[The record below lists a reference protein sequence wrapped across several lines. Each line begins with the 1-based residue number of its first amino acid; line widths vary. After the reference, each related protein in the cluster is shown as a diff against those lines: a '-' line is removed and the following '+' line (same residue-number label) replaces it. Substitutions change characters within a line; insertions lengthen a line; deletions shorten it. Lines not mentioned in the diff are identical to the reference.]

1 MTARLRVR
9 RSKFAGWSRWLGVLS
24 VPVLVIAA
32 LARHLGLI
40 DPPSTIGAVAL
51 GSGMG
56 VLAVILAVAA
66 LVGIW
71 RDGRLGLGDAV
82 MGLIPGLIAS
92 APIAFTAWAVL
103 AYPRLNDISTDSV
116 DPPLFLVDTRAGL
129 FAANS
134 IDPPPALEREAQQA
148 AYPDIAS
155 RRFPIAP
162 ALLFEAAR
170 LTVKAF
176 GWTIVREAPPGAEA
190 HIGIIQTEVLT
201 RIFALPDDV
210 VIRVMPDPYGA
221 RMDIRS
227 ASRYGAH
234 DLGTNAQR
242 IRAFFAAADDIL
254 VETLGQAAPDDGDA
268 TPDDGD
274 EAQPAGQ

>member
-32 LARHLGLI
+32 LARHVGLI

-56 VLAVILAVAA
+56 GLAVILAVAA
-66 LVGIW
+66 LIGIW

-82 MGLIPGLIAS
+82 TGLVPGLIAS
-92 APIAFTAWAVL
+92 APLAFTAWAVL
-103 AYPRLNDISTDSV
+103 AYPRLNDISTDSA

-134 IDPPPALEREAQQA
+134 INPPPTVEREAQQG

-155 RRFPIAP
+155 RRFPLAP

-176 GWTIVREAPPGAEA
+176 GWRVISEAPPGAEA
-190 HIGIIQTEVLT
+190 HIGIIQAEVLT
-201 RIFALPDDV
+201 RVFALPDDV

-242 IRAFFAAADDIL
+242 IRKFFTAADEML
-254 VETLGQAAPDDGDA
+254 VETLGQTAPDDGDA
-268 TPDDGD
+268 AAEDGNDD
-274 EAQPAGQ
+274 QPAGQ